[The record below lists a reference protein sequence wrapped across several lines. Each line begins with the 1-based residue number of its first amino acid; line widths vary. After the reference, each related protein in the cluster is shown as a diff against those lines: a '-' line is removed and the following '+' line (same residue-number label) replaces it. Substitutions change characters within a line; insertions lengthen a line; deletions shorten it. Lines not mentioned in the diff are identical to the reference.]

1 MALQIKEEIWR
12 DVVGYEGLYKVSDM
26 GRVKN
31 VPRTFKMKDGRNNTI
46 KKEVLMKFKV
56 DKDGYF
62 KLGLRKEGKQRHFF
76 VHRLVAQ
83 AFVNNPNFK
92 PQVNHIDGIKNNNS
106 VSNLEWVTHQENRT
120 HAAENGL
127 VPDQWGRKNPNVKLT
142 ELEVLLI
149 KELRNKG
156 LTLLRIS
163 EIVGTSVSNVKNITY
178 GYTWEWLNKKEVDQ
192 K

>member
-1 MALQIKEEIWR
+1 MSLQIKNEIWK

-31 VPRTFKMKDGRNNTI
+31 VPRTFKMRDGRNRTI
-46 KKEVLMKFKV
+46 KEEILMKFKV

-62 KLGLRKEGKQRHFF
+62 KIGLRKEGKQLHFF

-127 VPDQWGRKNPNVKLT
+127 VPDQWGGKNPNVKLT
-142 ELEVLLI
+142 EPEVLLV

-156 LTLLRIS
+156 LTLLKIS

-178 GYTWEWLNKKEVDQ
+178 GYTWAWLNKKEVDQ